1 MVNHYQKSIEMAA
14 KYQIGIN
21 MHEPIKPTG
30 LRRTYPNFMTRE
42 GVRGQE
48 YNAWSEGNQP
58 AHTTILPFTRMVA
71 GPLDFTP
78 GVFDLTFKGE
88 DSSERIRTTIAKQLA
103 LMVVLY
109 SPLQMAAD
117 LPRNYAAKPD
127 LFQFIKD
134 VPADWETST
143 ALSGEV
149 GEYITIARQERGSDD
164 WFVGGITNELAR
176 STVIALDFLAPGDYR
191 ATIYRDG
198 PEADWQSNPYDAEI
212 DVQTVNAR
220 TELSINMA
228 AGGGFAIS
236 LHKLPAE

>member
-1 MVNHYQKSIEMAA
+1 
-14 KYQIGIN
+14 

-58 AHTTILPFTRMVA
+58 AHTTILPFTRMMG

-78 GVFDLTFKGE
+78 GVFDVTFEGI
-88 DSSERIRTTIAKQLA
+88 DASERIRTTITKQLA

-127 LFQFIKD
+127 LFQFIRD
-134 VPADWETST
+134 VPADWEES
-143 ALSGEV
+143 LPLEGEI
-149 GEYITIARQERGSDD
+149 GEYVVYARQERGSDN
-164 WFVGGITNELAR
+164 WFIGGITNEEAR
-176 STVIALDFLAPGDYR
+176 DVTLDFSFLDKGKYT

-198 PEADWQSNPYDAEI
+198 DNADWESNPYDAVIETMSVSPESTL
-212 DVQTVNAR
+212 D
-220 TELSINMA
+220 LSMA
-228 AGGGFAIS
+228 KGGGFAIS
-236 LHKLPAE
+236 VIKQ